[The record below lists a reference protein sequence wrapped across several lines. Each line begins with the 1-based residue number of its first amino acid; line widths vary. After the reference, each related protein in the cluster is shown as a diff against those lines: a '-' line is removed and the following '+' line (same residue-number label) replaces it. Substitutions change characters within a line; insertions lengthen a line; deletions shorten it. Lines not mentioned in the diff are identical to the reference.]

1 MTQRMG
7 HSLRLDEWARGASV
21 LHRLDARAKLVAV
34 LLFLIAVSTTPPAAP
49 LALLPIA
56 VLFALALSLSA
67 LPAME
72 LLLRTAI
79 VLPFPVFFGLVSWL
93 QNGNAAFA
101 AALVARSYLSALAV
115 ALLMGTTPLPELL
128 RGLRTLGVPAV
139 LVMVLQS
146 LVRYLQLVADHAL
159 RMRRAALCR
168 DAGAL
173 PRRNRQ
179 SLWHRASGALAVL
192 FGRSYSRAEGVHH
205 AMLARGF
212 RGDFVSLHPAA
223 FTARDWRFLA
233 LSALAIALARLAPQV
248 AP

>member
-7 HSLRLDEWARGASV
+7 HSLRLDEWARGASR
-21 LHRLDARAKLVAV
+21 LHRLDARAKLIAV
-34 LLFLIAVSTTPPAAP
+34 LLFLIAVSTTPPASP

-56 VLFALALSLSA
+56 ALFVIALWLSA

-72 LLLRTAI
+72 LMLRTAI
-79 VLPFPVFFGLVSWL
+79 VIPFPAFFALISWL
-93 QNGNAAFA
+93 QNGNAASA
-101 AALVARSYLSALAV
+101 SALVGRSYLSALAV
-115 ALLMGTTPLPELL
+115 ALLMGVTPLPELL
-128 RGLRTLGVPAV
+128 RALRALGAPAV

-146 LVRYLQLVADHAL
+146 LVRYLQLVVDHAL

-192 FGRSYSRAEGVHH
+192 FGRSYARAEGVHH

-223 FTARDWRFLA
+223 FTTRDWLFLA
-233 LSALAIALARLAPQV
+233 GSSLAIAAARLAAQV